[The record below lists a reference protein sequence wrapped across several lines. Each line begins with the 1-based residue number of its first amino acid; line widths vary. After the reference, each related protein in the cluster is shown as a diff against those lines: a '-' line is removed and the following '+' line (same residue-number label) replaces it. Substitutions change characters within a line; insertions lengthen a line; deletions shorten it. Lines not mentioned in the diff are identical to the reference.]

1 MGSLKNWYKSSPF
14 WQGVSS
20 AFDLFGIS
28 GISMN
33 DLKEI
38 ISEERRYNAIKENFD
53 LARKDMELKLKE
65 YDQKIKGNKKTS
77 G

>member
-1 MGSLKNWYKSSPF
+1 
-14 WQGVSS
+14 
-20 AFDLFGIS
+20 
-28 GISMN
+28 MN

-53 LARKDMELKLKE
+53 LARKDVGIKLKE
-65 YDQKIKGNKKTS
+65 YDQKIKGNKKAS